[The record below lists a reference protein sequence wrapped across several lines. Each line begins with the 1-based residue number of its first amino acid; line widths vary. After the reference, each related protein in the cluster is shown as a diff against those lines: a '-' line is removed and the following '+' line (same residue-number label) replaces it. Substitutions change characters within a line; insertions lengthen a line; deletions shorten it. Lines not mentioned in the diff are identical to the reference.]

1 MIGINRDTYSLA
13 LYRTYLQLAFK
24 INNAHVES
32 RAPNQEREDKVS
44 LFYYRPSDFNVTS
57 TN

>member
-1 MIGINRDTYSLA
+1 MGINRDTYSLA

-24 INNAHVES
+24 INNTHVES
-32 RAPNQEREDKVS
+32 KAPNQEREDKVS
-44 LFYYRPSDFNVTS
+44 LLYCRPSDFIVTS